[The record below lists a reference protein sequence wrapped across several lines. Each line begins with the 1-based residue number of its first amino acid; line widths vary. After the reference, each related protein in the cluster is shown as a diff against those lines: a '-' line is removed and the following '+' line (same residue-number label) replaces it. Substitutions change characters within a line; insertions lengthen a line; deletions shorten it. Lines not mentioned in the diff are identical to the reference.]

1 VSDPKQSSIF
11 GIFDEPWYV
20 LVGVVVAVAAMQVV
34 ERRLKKAGRWP
45 NKNETPGVDRL
56 IWTAVLMPTAVIV
69 GLGAR
74 WLSR

>member
-1 VSDPKQSSIF
+1 VSDPQQSSIF

-20 LVGVVVAVAAMQVV
+20 LVGIVVAVVAMEVV

-45 NKNETPGVDRL
+45 NKNEVPGVDRL
-56 IWTAVLMPTAVIV
+56 IWTAVLMPIAVIV

-74 WLSR
+74 WLSQ